1 MPRLTNVFP
10 AVSLLVHLSVSNVRA
25 DPNAYLKPLY
35 TEEGG
40 YLMDHLRYSD
50 ILEEEQSRLPRYP
63 VTVFKI
69 VPREFRIHKVICTTS
84 HGVVFS
90 FRTFRMSLRR
100 RILSM
105 KTSQTP

>member
-1 MPRLTNVFP
+1 MTRLINVSP
-10 AVSLLVHLSVSNVRA
+10 VVSLLLHLSVPNVRA

-50 ILEEEQSRLPRYP
+50 ILEQEQSRLPRYP

-69 VPREFRIHKVICTTS
+69 VPREFRIHKVIS
-84 HGVVFS
+84 HEPRCLDKS
-90 FRTFRMSLRR
+90 
-100 RILSM
+100 
-105 KTSQTP
+105 